1 MAGEQILLIDD
12 DASDVLAVRTILASR
27 YSYEVTIIRE
37 DLQELTEAL
46 WRFPHVILLNARLIP
61 AANQVLIS
69 TFQETEAQTPI
80 ILLLPPEMPE
90 PTLSAVLRNRIAAR
104 LSKPLDLDALA
115 KTLRKVLRD
124 RLSTGQFKIV
134 DRAQLHRLNRR
145 LQRKLDESEALSEV
159 GRAVALFQDL
169 EALLTRIVELAVYLT
184 RAEEGSLLLL
194 DALSGELYMRA
205 ERGIGEARASGFK
218 LKVTDTL
225 AGMTMQSGQPL
236 RLPDERGAQHFKIK
250 TGYLV
255 KSLLMVP
262 LRVADESI
270 GVLVIDNKVSSRVF
284 TEDDEGFLSILADY
298 AAIAI
303 QNALALERSRRQAQ
317 KLKAVVEAGRQFAA
331 DLDTDRLFPLVSE
344 GLARVVSYAVCRV
357 FLPGEEASDRLEQ
370 KYVSPPQEGDV
381 PKHLWN
387 AVHASYQQA
396 CSINSAEVVS
406 RYPLARELLEERPFL
421 AVPMTGDGGTSGVV
435 LLERRSAATFSV
447 DERQW
452 VEVLVTLAA
461 LAVKKARLADR
472 MSN

>member
-12 DASDVLAVRTILASR
+12 DVSDILAVCTILASR
-27 YSYEVTIIRE
+27 YSYEVTTIRE
-37 DLQELTEAL
+37 GLHELAEAL

-61 AANQVLIS
+61 AANQILIS

-80 ILLLPPEMPE
+80 ILLLPQEMPE
-90 PTLSAVLRNRIAAR
+90 PTLSAVLRDRIAAR

-169 EALLTRIVELAVYLT
+169 EALLARIVELAVYLT

-194 DALSGELYMRA
+194 DALSGELYMRV

-218 LKVTDTL
+218 LKVADTL

-236 RLPDERGAQHFKIK
+236 RLPDEKGDQHFKIK

-255 KSLLMVP
+255 KSLVMVP

-331 DLDTDRLFPLVSE
+331 DLDADRLFPLVSE
-344 GLARVVSYAVCRV
+344 GLAKVVSYAVCRV

-370 KYVSPPQEGDV
+370 KYVSLPQEGDV

-421 AVPMTGDGGTSGVV
+421 AVPMTGDAGISGVV
-435 LLERRSAATFSV
+435 LLERRSASPFSV

-452 VEVLVTLAA
+452 VEVLVTLAT
-461 LAVKKARLADR
+461 LAVKKARLAGR